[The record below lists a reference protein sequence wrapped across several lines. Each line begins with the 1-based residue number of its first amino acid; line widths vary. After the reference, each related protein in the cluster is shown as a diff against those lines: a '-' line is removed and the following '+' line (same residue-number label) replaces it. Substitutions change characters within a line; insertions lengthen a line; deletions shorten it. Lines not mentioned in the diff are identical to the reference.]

1 MKHSLIIGG
10 TKGTGRAAA
19 RMFVNKNYKVSVIAR
34 TSPRN
39 DGSAPYNPTLYM
51 QADLAKDKILPLL
64 DIIINRSGPVNYV
77 VFCQRFRGKEDD
89 WSNEIQV
96 SLTATK
102 TIIDYLTEKP
112 ERLAKDDKSVVMIS
126 SIASRMVISQQPL
139 SYHMA
144 KAGLET
150 MVNYYS
156 VILASKG
163 VRFNAIIPGTIVK
176 EESMAFYEKN
186 PALKSLYTDN
196 IPLGRMVNTEDIA
209 NLVDFLCSEKSSMLT
224 GQKIILD
231 GGISL
236 IGQESL
242 LLAKFNEG

>member
-10 TKGTGRAAA
+10 TKGTGRVIAG
-19 RMFVNKNYKVSVIAR
+19 MFANKGHRVSVIAR
-34 TSPRN
+34 TSPISDN
-39 DGSAPYNPTLYM
+39 SAPYNQTLYM
-51 QADLAKDKILPLL
+51 QADLAKDKISPIL
-64 DIIINRSGPVNYV
+64 DIIIDKNGPVNYV

-89 WSNEIQV
+89 WNNEIQV
-96 SLTATK
+96 NLTATK
-102 TIIDYLTEKP
+102 NIIDYLTEKP
-112 ERLAKDDKSVVMIS
+112 ERLAEGDKSIVMIS
-126 SIASRMVISQQPL
+126 SIAGRMVIYQQQL
-139 SYHMA
+139 SYHIA

-156 VILASKG
+156 VNLAPKNI
-163 VRFNAIIPGTIVK
+163 RFNAIIPGTIVK
-176 EESMAFYEKN
+176 EESRTFYDKN

-196 IPLGRMVNTEDIA
+196 IPLGRMLNTEDIA
-209 NLVDFLCSEKSSMLT
+209 NLVDFLCSEKSSILT

-242 LLAKFNEG
+242 LLKKFNQ

>member
-10 TKGTGRAAA
+10 TKGTGRAVA
-19 RMFVNKNYKVSVIAR
+19 RMFVKKGHKVSVIAR
-34 TSPRN
+34 TNPSS
-39 DGSAPYNPTLYM
+39 DGFAPYNPPLYM
-51 QADLAKDKILPLL
+51 QADLAKDEILPML
-64 DIIINRSGPVNYV
+64 DIIMDKNGPVNYV

-89 WSNEIQV
+89 WNNEIQV

-102 TIIDYLTEKP
+102 NIIDYLAEKP
-112 ERLAKDDKSVVMIS
+112 ERLDKDDKSVVMIS
-126 SIASRMVISQQPL
+126 SIASRMVIYQQPL

-150 MVNYYS
+150 IVNYYS

-163 VRFNAIIPGTIVK
+163 IRFNAIIPGTLVK
-176 EESMAFYEKN
+176 EESMAFYGKN
-186 PALKSLYTDN
+186 PALESLYTDN
-196 IPLGRMVNTEDIA
+196 IPLGRMVNTEDIT
-209 NLVDFLCSEKSSMLT
+209 NLVDFLCSEKSSLLT

-242 LLAKFNEG
+242 LLKKFNQ

>member
-10 TKGTGRAAA
+10 TKGTGRAVT
-19 RMFVNKNYKVSVIAR
+19 RMFLNKGHKVSVIAR
-34 TSPRN
+34 TTPAVE
-39 DGSAPYNPTLYM
+39 GSAPDLALYM
-51 QADLAKDKILPLL
+51 QADLAKDNVLPML
-64 DIIINRSGPVNYV
+64 DSIINKNGPINYV

-89 WSNEIQV
+89 WNNEIRV

-102 TIIDYLTEKP
+102 NIIDYLAAKP

-126 SIASRMVISQQPL
+126 SIASRLVISQQPL

-150 MVNYYS
+150 MVNYYA
-156 VILASKG
+156 VILAEYG
-163 VRFNAIIPGTIVK
+163 IRFNAIIPGTLVK
-176 EESMAFYEKN
+176 EESNAFYEKN

-196 IPLGRMVNTEDIA
+196 IPLGRMVNTEDIS
-209 NLVDFLCSEKSSMLT
+209 NLVDFLCSEKSSLLT

-242 LLAKFNEG
+242 LLKKFNQK